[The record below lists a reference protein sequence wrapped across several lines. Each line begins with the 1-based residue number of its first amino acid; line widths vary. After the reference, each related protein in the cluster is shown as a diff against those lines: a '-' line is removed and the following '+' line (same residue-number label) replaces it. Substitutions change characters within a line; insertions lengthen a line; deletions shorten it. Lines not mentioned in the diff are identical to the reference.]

1 MSAREQARELAHI
14 LLADEQAQSR
24 FFAFFQRL
32 FAPLAYVDRN
42 MHDDGGFG
50 SKLDGLTPTNS
61 SAEPQQILSIGTS
74 NGYAQIPQLFAVTL
88 AWARPQT
95 PPSSVID
102 WTGSLQPYARLEW
115 VTGRGK
121 ARAEVDIPAGG
132 TVFTLGGADGLTIHV
147 GVRGTT
153 TTPISIQAL
162 VNIAGGAASR
172 PAQRTLTFVLPAQV
186 GAAGRR
192 LVPSFA
198 RQVRTEMTDPREL
211 PLVFLDYFD
220 EPIGGALI
228 QRSGIDASGITPIP
242 VGAAGVEI
250 SGGSGA
256 ANTVNTIWEL
266 WI

>member
-1 MSAREQARELAHI
+1 MNGAREQARELAKV

-24 FFAFFQRL
+24 FFGFFKRH

-42 MHDDGGFG
+42 MHEDGGFG
-50 SKLDGLTPTNS
+50 GKVDLLTPANS
-61 SAEPQQILSIGTS
+61 AIEPQQILSIGTS
-74 NGYAQIPQLFAVTL
+74 NGYAQIPQLMAVTL
-88 AWARPQT
+88 AWTRPQT
-95 PPSSVID
+95 PPSSVVD
-102 WTGSLQPYARLEW
+102 WAGSLEPYARLEW

-132 TVFTLGGADGLTIHV
+132 TMFTLGAADGLTIHV

-172 PAQRTLTFVLPAQV
+172 PAQRTLTFVLRDPV
-186 GAAGRR
+186 PRR

-198 RQVRTEMTDPREL
+198 RQVRVEMTDPREI
-211 PLVFLDYFD
+211 PLVFLDFFD
-220 EPIGGALI
+220 EPIGGTLI
-228 QRSGIDASGITPIP
+228 QRSGIDTSGITPIP
-242 VGAAGVEI
+242 VGAAGIEI